1 MKKYDKL
8 IRDRIP
14 EIIKESGKKCIV
26 EKIDDQNIPKY
37 LDKKLKEE
45 VEEYF
50 ESGEI
55 EEIADILEV
64 LREII
69 KYKNISFEK
78 IQKIR
83 EDKKTIKGGFSE
95 KLKLKRVID

>member
-64 LREII
+64 LNSIIDYSGFSYNEIE
-69 KYKNISFEK
+69 NIRKEK
-78 IQKIR
+78 LNNR
-83 EDKKTIKGGFSE
+83 GGFDKMI
-95 KLKLKRVID
+95 KLKMVL